1 MLNKI
6 LNNLKPKNAGSDNNK
21 SDREDQSNDDYS
33 EDDDNNNNAAKKKNN
48 AGENKNPI
56 STLIRVV
63 VIVGLGYL
71 AVDQFILKGDQ
82 QPASLPTA
90 QLKPKKNRVKDGTDV
105 KNNKTAE
112 TASDQNKV
120 QTKEVIP
127 EITKN
132 DSTPSSTKEETA
144 AKVEP
149 QIKVESPVENI
160 SIADKKSE
168 VEEKIIDNKQQS
180 VEEKPESIPAPKT
193 KEAEID
199 KNIDKMIDT
208 VDKKEKP
215 KTQIEDKDAGK
226 VLLSEDST
234 PAKESKLEDK
244 IVADDNYTAPPA
256 YDQLGRGLVYN
267 CKDKYWACVEKSS
280 YVVCNKNMKW
290 NTAHNKPSECAVQNV
305 YNSTEDCSVV
315 QKFNVSTN
323 KETTFCK

>member
-6 LNNLKPKNAGSDNNK
+6 LNNLKSKNAGSDNNK

-120 QTKEVIP
+120 QTK
-127 EITKN
+127 
-132 DSTPSSTKEETA
+132 
-144 AKVEP
+144 
-149 QIKVESPVENI
+149 
-160 SIADKKSE
+160 
-168 VEEKIIDNKQQS
+168 EKIIDNKQQS